1 MCSHQHVT
9 RLYIHIHVHTVGV
22 VAGSA
27 VAYVD
32 SRGDTNPEFF
42 QTAARGWWGV
52 CVRGVGFGSFICG
65 RADIIEING
74 TRDLTSDCI
83 LLYKETCDYKG
94 EAHYWARSFR
104 LLVERESVSTN

>member
-1 MCSHQHVT
+1 MLTLEATPTQSSFKPQ
-9 RLYIHIHVHTVGV
+9 REVG
-22 VAGSA
+22 
-27 VAYVD
+27 
-32 SRGDTNPEFF
+32 
-42 QTAARGWWGV
+42 GV